1 MNAKAIS
8 GSMALILAV
17 PLLLAPAQKPTF
29 KTAKDQAI
37 GLHRS
42 LIATARPEVRTKI
55 AASAKAARAYLA
67 TCGRDCDLHAFL
79 KQDIGTRYSTK
90 TETESR
96 LLETLAF
103 AEIVSEMSELDQ
115 LALQDE
121 LQKQQQLLQT
131 ISNIMKSSHDTL
143 KAIIQNL
150 RG

>member
-1 MNAKAIS
+1 MNAKALS
-8 GSMALILAV
+8 RSMALILAI

-42 LIATARPEVRTKI
+42 LIASARPEVQAKI

-67 TCGRDCDLHAFL
+67 KCGRDCDLHAFL
-79 KQDIGTRYSTK
+79 MKDIGRRFSVRK
-90 TETESR
+90 RAESQ
-96 LLETLAF
+96 LLEALIFGETIAD
-103 AEIVSEMSELDQ
+103 MSELDQ
-115 LALQDE
+115 LKLQDTE
-121 LQKQQQLLQT
+121 QKQQQLVQT